1 MSAKQVQ
8 CSDHL
13 DGEENQSRL
22 EDLLANHQ
30 VVITRTKKNKK
41 RKQAKGG
48 KQKGQDR
55 PRRQNGKKKIEGGN
69 GNRGSKNNLRKNGR
83 GGGKNPRK
91 KGKKRGKVSQMAVLE
106 APWTAALKDVQGNLE
121 PEYLGLVS
129 NLVTKG
135 VREIQINS

>member
-1 MSAKQVQ
+1 M
-8 CSDHL
+8 
-13 DGEENQSRL
+13 
-22 EDLLANHQ
+22 
-30 VVITRTKKNKK
+30 VITRTKKNKK

-55 PRRQNGKKKIEGGN
+55 PRQQNGKKKIEGRN